1 MRHRLFLPTIAL
13 LTIAPLA
20 APLAAEPD
28 KPDKP
33 VTEREP
39 SAVDVVATPVTDLN
53 LRKGEIPP
61 VLLAAQDDPYG
72 LSGMRRCADL
82 AAEITRLDAVLGEDF
97 DTAAAEKR
105 KISPGKVAQS
115 VVGSFIPFRGLIRE
129 ISGANEEQRKLQY
142 AIYNGSARRAFLKG
156 VGLQRGCPLP
166 SRPATAPVRVK
177 VKVKR

>member
-1 MRHRLFLPTIAL
+1 MRAQMRRRLIVLTAGL
-13 LTIAPLA
+13 LAT
-20 APLAAEPD
+20 PLAAEPG

-33 VTEREP
+33 VTQRDP

-61 VLLAAQDDPYG
+61 VLLEAQDEPYG
-72 LSGMRRCADL
+72 LAGMRRCSDL

-105 KISPGKVAQS
+105 RISPGKVAQS
-115 VVGSFIPFRGLIRE
+115 VVGSFIPFRGIIRE
-129 ISGANEEQRKLQY
+129 ISGANEEERKLQY

-156 VGLQRGCPLP
+156 VGLQRGCPWP
-166 SRPATAPVRVK
+166 SRPATALAPVK
-177 VKVKR
+177 VKE